1 MLTVPWCARFVLQE
15 FRRNDLDRLHQ
26 REDEVERLHMQNAS
40 LRQTLTELQKAADV
54 AEIKLDTERSIRQ
67 EVERQRDDLM

>member
-1 MLTVPWCARFVLQE
+1 MPWCARFVLQE